1 MKLVVTTA
9 LCLARPFPEMSHQT
23 GCMHHER
30 RRRLRRGGQLDS
42 RFVGPGSFAP
52 ISSTSRRRR
61 LPPTRQGAR
70 KNIAPSSGVRRRR
83 WGGPSPSP
91 DQLRAPGCNHQR
103 LSRPPASR
111 RCRRGR
117 GGHWFR
123 HHSRHIVKLQ
133 LILPDAAHKVQRV
146 DGPEGGGIINNQ
158 PSGRK
163 GKWGLA
169 TEES

>member
-1 MKLVVTTA
+1 MLLQLLASPGHFLK
-9 LCLARPFPEMSHQT
+9 CLIQT

-70 KNIAPSSGVRRRR
+70 KNIALSSGVRRRR

-91 DQLRAPGCNHQR
+91 DQLRAPGCNNQR
-103 LSRPPASR
+103 LSRPLASR
-111 RCRRGR
+111 WCRRGR
-117 GGHWFR
+117 GGHWFH

-133 LILPDAAHKVQRV
+133 LILPDARTRC
-146 DGPEGGGIINNQ
+146 
-158 PSGRK
+158 SGSTGQK
-163 GKWGLA
+163 GVG
-169 TEES
+169 